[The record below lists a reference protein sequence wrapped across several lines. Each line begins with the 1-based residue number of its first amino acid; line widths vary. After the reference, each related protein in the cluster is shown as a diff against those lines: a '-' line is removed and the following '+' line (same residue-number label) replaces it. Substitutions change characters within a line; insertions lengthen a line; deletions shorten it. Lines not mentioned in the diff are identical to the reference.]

1 MQRRLRLLVAD
12 PAAFFETASPSAVTS
27 AGVLATVAF
36 TCLGVFGPVL
46 SLLRSPVIP
55 DEAVFDAF
63 PPIRYA
69 TADWGVSLPGI
80 VGVLLAVLL
89 VGPILVWLAF
99 TTLFYLLS
107 WPIADERGVGH
118 TAGLVA
124 WGFAPQ
130 LIANAV
136 AVAVLAVA
144 FPAEPTELWGLGVT
158 VPARIYAS
166 PPAFD
171 PLFAAVT
178 AVGVGC
184 TLWSG
189 YLWAHALAVARGLT
203 LRQAIGVVTV
213 PTILVLG
220 PI

>member
-1 MQRRLRLLVAD
+1 MRSRLRRLVAD
-12 PAAFFETASPSAVTS
+12 PAAFFETASPSAAAS
-27 AGVLATVAF
+27 AGVLAAVAF
-36 TCLGVFGPVL
+36 TCLGVLGPVL

-69 TADWGVSLPGI
+69 TAEWGVSLPGV

-89 VGPILVWLAF
+89 VGPMLVWLAF
-99 TTLFYLLS
+99 TALFYLLS
-107 WPIADERGVGH
+107 WPVADERGFGT

-130 LIANAV
+130 LVANVA

-144 FPAEPTELWGLGVT
+144 FPASPTEIWGLGVT

-166 PPAFD
+166 PPSFD

-203 LRQAIGVVTV
+203 LRQGIAVVIV
-213 PTILVLG
+213 PTVLVLG